1 MPEAN
6 QIFETALGME
16 LFSTNQI
23 RNNLYLYVELFS
35 RFLNTPTALLFNND
49 LVYFGTEKDRT
60 DPTFNPTELGIEK
73 TMDVLM
79 FDEFMQDKEQSMQI
93 KKLSEYLAQ
102 EKEQLFGSSDA
113 EDNEL
118 EEEHELST
126 EEKVS
131 NANETTGSL
140 AELPNDAP
148 EWEEYH
154 SRKKKRT
161 FSIPSFYTIKRTRF

>member
-1 MPEAN
+1 MIKKKPKPTNLGIEIDLTGPQGNA
-6 QIFETALGME
+6 FYLLGTASKLSKQLGME

-93 KKLSEYLAQ
+93 KKYLNIWPRRRNNYLGHPTQ
-102 EKEQLFGSSDA
+102 
-113 EDNEL
+113 
-118 EEEHELST
+118 
-126 EEKVS
+126 
-131 NANETTGSL
+131 
-140 AELPNDAP
+140 
-148 EWEEYH
+148 
-154 SRKKKRT
+154 RT
-161 FSIPSFYTIKRTRF
+161 ME